1 MSTFVIRENSAPG
14 AQARNLMERREQLHF
29 LPLLPIRPSWP
40 EIRARPVNRAMCTRR
55 KNQR

>member
-29 LPLLPIRPSWP
+29 LPLLPIHP
-40 EIRARPVNRAMCTRR
+40 ELAGNSRSTR
-55 KNQR
+55 